1 MDSIVVAVVAT
12 MVFGAPQGIILG
24 LAAAVIAAG
33 VCWRGTLHERAL
45 EMLGMGFLQASV
57 AFSVAALALDDWQ
70 TVAIV
75 WLIAAFVIDAWRGQG
90 AATDRDRWGLVARFV
105 AALAGFAMAWLLINW
120 VTTPTAAWLVAV
132 ALLASGVFGATL
144 RWSALPWFAGT
155 LSRARTLGLVANLA
169 ICALII
175 AVAFV

>member
-1 MDSIVVAVVAT
+1 M
-12 MVFGAPQGIILG
+12 
-24 LAAAVIAAG
+24 
-33 VCWRGTLHERAL
+33 
-45 EMLGMGFLQASV
+45 
-57 AFSVAALALDDWQ
+57 LDDWQ

>member
-1 MDSIVVAVVAT
+1 MGVVAKTVLR
-12 MVFGAPQGIILG
+12 IRSE
-24 LAAAVIAAG
+24 AVS
-33 VCWRGTLHERAL
+33 LPFYL
-45 EMLGMGFLQASV
+45 
-57 AFSVAALALDDWQ
+57 
-70 TVAIV
+70 AIV
-75 WLIAAFVIDAWRGQG
+75 WLIAAFIIAAWRGQG

>member
-1 MDSIVVAVVAT
+1 VL
-12 MVFGAPQGIILG
+12 GAPQGIVLS
-24 LAAAVIAAG
+24 LVAAVIAAA
-33 VCWRGTLHERAL
+33 VRSRGTLRERAL
-45 EMLGMGFLQASV
+45 GMLRMGFLRASV
-57 AFSVAALALDDWQ
+57 AFSLAWLVLDDWQ

-75 WLIAAFVIDAWRGQG
+75 WLIAAFIIYAWRGQG
-90 AATDRDRWGLVARFV
+90 AATNRDRWGLVARFV
-105 AALAGFAMAWLLINW
+105 AALAGFAMAWLFINW

-175 AVAFV
+175 AVALV